1 MSNDINTSSRAARRT
16 GGRHRKAQGTATAA
30 LVATAALAAGL
41 VLTPSAG
48 AAPTQGGTTGGGTQG
63 GTTATPAP
71 APAPEPAYVP
81 EAPSQ
86 PTYWVEAPAVQPTYV
101 PKPNYDYQT
110 NQYTQQSNYVAPID
124 YSALHAPV
132 AVEAAPMYIAPPKTL
147 MIGDY
152 HATQPNWLTD
162 GDLERTNNTSELIRS
177 QVSTFYRSIGV
188 DAARADRVAAGQLAG
203 TIGGAVSGAALGAVP
218 GALIGG
224 TVGGNIGLGVGGF
237 VSVPLAPV
245 PGLPAVV
252 VVPTTVA
259 GTAAGAAIGGA
270 ITAVPGAIAGGA
282 AGFAAGTAFGAGDD
296 QGQPIEVDLP
306 SIDEGA
312 ITAQTETTLTQW
324 EESGPVGQAA
334 ATAVRDVV
342 AAAPGIDQ
350 QARDWATA
358 QPGGQQV
365 VDAIDGALT
374 AFGQGSAGVASQM
387 ISSAIGQGAGAP
399 ATV

>member
-1 MSNDINTSSRAARRT
+1 MSNDINTSSRAARRA

-30 LVATAALAAGL
+30 LVASAALAAGL

-86 PTYWVEAPAVQPTYV
+86 PTYWVEAPAVQPVYV
-101 PKPNYDYQT
+101 PKPNYNYET
-110 NQYTQQSNYVAPID
+110 GTSTGNSGYVAPID

-132 AVEAAPMYIAPPKTL
+132 AVEPAPMYIAPPEVI
-147 MIGDY
+147 MVGDI
-152 HATQPNWLTD
+152 HMKKPNWVTTAD
-162 GDLERTNNTSELIRS
+162 MDRTNNTAELVRS

-188 DAARADRVAAGQLAG
+188 DAARADRVAAGQVVG
-203 TIGGAVSGAALGAVP
+203 TIGGALTGAAIGAVP
-218 GALIGG
+218 GALLGGTIGG
-224 TVGGNIGLGVGGF
+224 NQGLIIGGV
-237 VSVPLAPV
+237 VSVPLPPPLPV
-245 PGLPAVV
+245 GV

-259 GTAAGAAIGGA
+259 GTAVGAAIGGA
-270 ITAVPGAIAGGA
+270 VTAVPGAVIGGA
-282 AGFAAGTAFGAGDD
+282 IGFAAGTAFGAGDD
-296 QGQPIEVDLP
+296 EGQPIEVELP
-306 SIDEGA
+306 NIDSEA

-399 ATV
+399 ANA

>member
-1 MSNDINTSSRAARRT
+1 MSNDINTSSRTARRT
-16 GGRHRKAQGTATAA
+16 GGRHRKARGTATAA
-30 LVATAALAAGL
+30 LVASAALAAGL
-41 VLTPSAG
+41 VLTPSAL

-71 APAPEPAYVP
+71 APAPQPAYVP
-81 EAPSQ
+81 VAPSQ
-86 PTYWVEAPAVQPTYV
+86 PTYWVEAPAYQPEYK
-101 PKPNYDYQT
+101 PLPNYNYDT
-110 NQYTQQSNYVAPID
+110 GQYTQQSNYVAPID

-152 HATQPNWLTD
+152 HAEQPNWLTD
-162 GDLERTNNTSELIRS
+162 EDLERTNNTSELIRS

-188 DAARADRVAAGQLAG
+188 DAYRADRVAAGQIAG
-203 TIGGAVSGAALGAVP
+203 TIGGAAIGAGIGAIP
-218 GALIGG
+218 GALLGG
-224 TVGGNIGLGVGGF
+224 TVGGNQGLAIGGF
-237 VSVPLAPV
+237 VSIPLGAI
-245 PGLPAVV
+245 PGLPATVI
-252 VVPTTVA
+252 VPTTVA

-282 AGFAAGTAFGAGDD
+282 VGFGFGTAFGAGDD

-324 EESGPVGQAA
+324 EEAGPVGQAA
-334 ATAVRDVV
+334 ATTVRDVV
-342 AAAPGIDQ
+342 AAALGIDR

>member
-1 MSNDINTSSRAARRT
+1 MSYDISTGNRSARRAV
-16 GGRHRKAQGTATAA
+16 GGRHRKAQRTATAA
-30 LVATAALAAGL
+30 LVATAAVAAGL
-41 VLTPSAG
+41 VLSPSAG

-101 PKPNYDYQT
+101 PKPNYNYDT
-110 NQYTQQSNYVAPID
+110 GQYTQQSNYVAPID
-124 YSALHAPV
+124 YSTLHAPV

-152 HATQPNWLTD
+152 HAQQPNWMTD
-162 GDLERTNNTSELIRS
+162 GDLERTNNTSELVRS

-188 DAARADRVAAGQLAG
+188 DAERADRVAAGQLAG
-203 TIGGAVSGAALGAVP
+203 TIGGAAIGAGVGAVP
-218 GALIGG
+218 GALLGGTIGG
-224 TVGGNIGLGVGGF
+224 NQGLIIGGV
-237 VSVPLAPV
+237 VSVPLPPPLPV
-245 PGLPAVV
+245 GV

-259 GTAAGAAIGGA
+259 GTAVGAAIGGA
-270 ITAVPGAIAGGA
+270 ITAVPGAIVGGA
-282 AGFAAGTAFGAGDD
+282 IGFAAGTAFGAGDD
-296 QGQPIEVDLP
+296 EGQPIEVDLP
-306 SIDEGA
+306 SIDSEA
-312 ITAQTETTLTQW
+312 ITAQTETALTQW
-324 EESGPVGQAA
+324 EDSGPVGQAA

-350 QARDWATA
+350 QARDWAA
-358 QPGGQQV
+358 EQPGGQQV
-365 VDAIDGALT
+365 VDAIDGAL
-374 AFGQGSAGVASQM
+374 AQFGQSSAGVASQM

-399 ATV
+399 ANV

>member
-1 MSNDINTSSRAARRT
+1 MSNDITTSSRAARRA

-30 LVATAALAAGL
+30 LVASAALAAGL
-41 VLTPSAG
+41 VLTPTAG

-63 GTTATPAP
+63 GTTASPAP

-81 EAPSQ
+81 QAPAE

-152 HATQPNWLTD
+152 HATQPNWMTD

-188 DAARADRVAAGQLAG
+188 DADRADRVAAGQLAG
-203 TIGGAVSGAALGAVP
+203 TIGGAAIGAAAGAVP
-218 GALIGG
+218 GALLGGTIGG
-224 TVGGNIGLGVGGF
+224 NQGLIIGGV
-237 VSVPLAPV
+237 VSVPLPPPLPV
-245 PGLPAVV
+245 GV

-270 ITAVPGAIAGGA
+270 ITAVPGAIVGGA
-282 AGFAAGTAFGAGDD
+282 IGFAAGTAFGAGDD
-296 QGQPIEVDLP
+296 EGQPIEVELP

-312 ITAQTETTLTQW
+312 ITTQTETTLTQW
-324 EESGPVGQAA
+324 EEAGPVGQAA

-342 AAAPGIDQ
+342 AAAPAIDQ

-399 ATV
+399 ANA

>member
-1 MSNDINTSSRAARRT
+1 MSNDINTGTRAALRT
-16 GGRHRKAQGTATAA
+16 GGRHRKAQAAATAA
-30 LVATAALAAGL
+30 LVASAAVAAGL
-41 VLTPSAG
+41 VLAPSAG
-48 AAPTQGGTTGGGTQG
+48 AVPAQGGTTGGGTQG
-63 GTTATPAP
+63 GTTSTP

-81 EAPSQ
+81 EAPAE
-86 PTYWVEAPAVQPTYV
+86 PVYWTPAPAVQPIYV
-101 PKPNYDYQT
+101 PKPNYDYGT
-110 NQYTQQSNYVAPID
+110 NQYTGYSTYVAPID
-124 YSALHAPV
+124 YSTLHAPTYI
-132 AVEAAPMYIAPPKTL
+132 EPAPMYIAPPKTL

-152 HATQPNWLTD
+152 HAEQPNWLTD

-188 DAARADRVAAGQLAG
+188 DADRADRVAAGQLAG

-259 GTAAGAAIGGA
+259 GTAVGAAIGGA

-296 QGQPIEVDLP
+296 EGQPIEVELP
-306 SIDEGA
+306 NIDSEA
-312 ITAQTETTLTQW
+312 ITAQTETTLTEW

-334 ATAVRDVV
+334 TTAVRDVV
-342 AAAPGIDQ
+342 DAAPGIDQ
-350 QARDWATA
+350 LARDWATA

>member
-1 MSNDINTSSRAARRT
+1 MGKHRRVSRAA
-16 GGRHRKAQGTATAA
+16 KAGIVPATAA
-30 LVATAALAAGL
+30 AIV
-41 VLTPSAG
+41 VAG
-48 AAPTQGGTTGGGTQG
+48 AGIANADPVELPSQGGVTTPAPSTQG
-63 GTTATPAP
+63 GTTAAP
-71 APAPEPAYVP
+71 QPAYVP

-86 PTYWVEAPAVQPTYV
+86 PTYWVEAPAVQPRYA

-152 HATQPNWLTD
+152 HAEQPNWLTD
-162 GDLERTNNTSELIRS
+162 EDLERTNNTSELIRS
-177 QVSTFYRSIGV
+177 QVSTFYRSIGI
-188 DAARADRVAAGQLAG
+188 DADRADRVAAGQIAG
-203 TIGGAVSGAALGAVP
+203 TIGGAALGAGIGAVP
-218 GALIGG
+218 GALL
-224 TVGGNIGLGVGGF
+224 GGNIGGNAGLAVGGF
-237 VSVPLAPV
+237 VSVPLGV
-245 PGLPAVV
+245 IPGLPATVI
-252 VVPTTVA
+252 VPTTVA

-282 AGFAAGTAFGAGDD
+282 VGFTAGTAFGAGDD
-296 QGQPIEVDLP
+296 QGQAIEVDLP
-306 SIDEGA
+306 SIDPEA
-312 ITAQTETTLTQW
+312 ITTQAETTLTQW

-374 AFGQGSAGVASQM
+374 QFGKGSAGVATQM
-387 ISSAIGQGAGAP
+387 ISNAVGDGIQQA
-399 ATV
+399 

>member
-1 MSNDINTSSRAARRT
+1 MSNDINTSSRTARRT
-16 GGRHRKAQGTATAA
+16 GGRHRKARGTATAA
-30 LVATAALAAGL
+30 LVASAALAAGL
-41 VLTPSAG
+41 VLTPSAL

-71 APAPEPAYVP
+71 APAPQPAYVP

-86 PTYWVEAPAVQPTYV
+86 PTYWVEAPAYQPEYK
-101 PKPNYDYQT
+101 PLPNYNYDT
-110 NQYTQQSNYVAPID
+110 GQYTQQSNYVAPID

-152 HATQPNWLTD
+152 HAEQPNWLTD
-162 GDLERTNNTSELIRS
+162 EDLERTNNTSELIRS

-188 DAARADRVAAGQLAG
+188 DAYRADRVAAGQIAG
-203 TIGGAVSGAALGAVP
+203 TIGGAAIGAGIGAIP
-218 GALIGG
+218 GALLGG
-224 TVGGNIGLGVGGF
+224 TVGGNQGLAIGGF
-237 VSVPLAPV
+237 VSIPLGAI
-245 PGLPAVV
+245 PGLPATVI
-252 VVPTTVA
+252 VPTTVA

-282 AGFAAGTAFGAGDD
+282 VGFGFGTAFGAGDD

-324 EESGPVGQAA
+324 EEAGPVGQAA
-334 ATAVRDVV
+334 ATTVRDVV
-342 AAAPGIDQ
+342 AAALGIDR